1 MNKNAT
7 TQLHVYSAF
16 FVLTGFVLN
25 RGVFLLF
32 LAEKGMS
39 VTEIALYQALFNIA
53 TVVLELPTGL
63 VGDFFGKKFSIQVGV
78 LLLFFHT
85 AGMLLLSGPFLVVL
99 SLVEALAYS
108 LQSGSEQAL
117 LYEIVRNSGQEE
129 RFLTINAR
137 LLAAQSIATGVAI
150 VLGSFIAQISW
161 SALYVCVSVF
171 YLLQLSLL
179 YPIERAETTS
189 SESSGEEERFD
200 VAKIF
205 RRETWCVG
213 ESAFAILLLLI
224 GTSMLDGF
232 YGSYYNLNQLV
243 FDAFHAPVS
252 IIGIFFGASYA
263 VNATAYIA
271 ADFFSSRF
279 GKRNTMLGSMLIEAG
294 LFLILPWLALNPLC
308 LFGLSMVLCFLP
320 EVVYIT
326 SENLIQDA
334 IADDLRATIL
344 SVASLVRALFSAMF
358 FSVFGYVLGLYPIQ
372 MALGIIGAIAIAITA
387 VVSLKIGGMHAFKN

>member
-1 MNKNAT
+1 MNKQAT

-16 FVLTGFVLN
+16 FVLSGFVLN

-39 VTEIALYQALFNIA
+39 VTEIALYQALFNIV

-63 VGDFFGKKFSIQVGV
+63 IGDFFGKKFSIQVGV

-137 LLAAQSIATGVAI
+137 LLAAQSIATGAAI
-150 VLGSFIAQISW
+150 VLGSFIAQVSW

-179 YPIERAETTS
+179 YPIERTETTR
-189 SESSGEEERFD
+189 SESSGEERFD
-200 VAKIF
+200 VVKIF

-263 VNATAYIA
+263 INATAYIA

-294 LFLILPWLALNPLC
+294 LFLILPWLASNPLC

-326 SENLIQDA
+326 SENLIQDG

-358 FSVFGYVLGLYPIQ
+358 FSIFGYVLGLYPIQ
-372 MALGIIGAIAIAITA
+372 IALGVIGAIAIAITA
-387 VVSLKIGGMHAFKN
+387 VVSLKIGGIHAFKN

>member
-7 TQLHVYSAF
+7 AQLHVYSAF
-16 FVLTGFVLN
+16 FVLAGFVLN

-117 LYEIVRNSGQEE
+117 LYEIARNAGQGE

-137 LLAAQSIATGVAI
+137 LLAAQSIATGMAI
-150 VLGSFIAQISW
+150 VLGSFIAQVSW

-171 YLLQLSLL
+171 YLLQLFLL
-179 YPIERAETTS
+179 YPIERTEATR
-189 SESSGEEERFD
+189 SESSEKGRFD
-200 VAKIF
+200 AAKMF
-205 RRETWCVG
+205 RRETWRVG
-213 ESAFAILLLLI
+213 ESAFAVLLLLI
-224 GTSMLDGF
+224 GTSMLDGCCSQNSRTRTAYWSGGISLGMVSTHRLASWEF
-232 YGSYYNLNQLV
+232 HCFSTASA
-243 FDAFHAPVS
+243 AFHKVLRSAYDR
-252 IIGIFFGASYA
+252 GAFAGSRISLW
-263 VNATAYIA
+263 TIPR
-271 ADFFSSRF
+271 FS
-279 GKRNTMLGSMLIEAG
+279 G
-294 LFLILPWLALNPLC
+294 
-308 LFGLSMVLCFLP
+308 
-320 EVVYIT
+320 
-326 SENLIQDA
+326 
-334 IADDLRATIL
+334 
-344 SVASLVRALFSAMF
+344 
-358 FSVFGYVLGLYPIQ
+358 
-372 MALGIIGAIAIAITA
+372 
-387 VVSLKIGGMHAFKN
+387 

>member
-7 TQLHVYSAF
+7 TQLHIYSAF
-16 FVLTGFVLN
+16 FVLAGFVLN

-63 VGDFFGKKFSIQVGV
+63 IGDFFGKKFSIQVGV

-117 LYEIVRNSGQEE
+117 LYEIARNAGQGE

-137 LLAAQSIATGVAI
+137 LLAAQSIATGMAI
-150 VLGSFIAQISW
+150 VLGSFIAQVSW
-161 SALYVCVSVF
+161 SALYVCVSIF
-171 YLLQLSLL
+171 YLLQLFLL
-179 YPIERAETTS
+179 YPIERTEATR
-189 SESSGEEERFD
+189 SESSEKGRFD
-200 VAKIF
+200 TAKMF
-205 RRETWCVG
+205 RRETWRVG
-213 ESAFAILLLLI
+213 ESAFAVLLLLI

-243 FDAFHAPVS
+243 FDAFDAPVS
-252 IIGIFFGASYA
+252 TIGIFFGASYA

-294 LFLILPWLALNPLC
+294 LFMILPWFASNPLC

-326 SENLIQDA
+326 SENLR
-334 IADDLRATIL
+334 LC
-344 SVASLVRALFSAMF
+344 
-358 FSVFGYVLGLYPIQ
+358 
-372 MALGIIGAIAIAITA
+372 
-387 VVSLKIGGMHAFKN
+387 

>member
-1 MNKNAT
+1 
-7 TQLHVYSAF
+7 
-16 FVLTGFVLN
+16 
-25 RGVFLLF
+25 
-32 LAEKGMS
+32 
-39 VTEIALYQALFNIA
+39 
-53 TVVLELPTGL
+53 
-63 VGDFFGKKFSIQVGV
+63 
-78 LLLFFHT
+78 
-85 AGMLLLSGPFLVVL
+85 MLLLSGPFLVAL

-117 LYEIVRNSGQEE
+117 LYEIARNAGQGE

-150 VLGSFIAQISW
+150 VLGSFIAQVSW

-171 YLLQLSLL
+171 YLLQLFLL
-179 YPIERAETTS
+179 YPIERMETTHS
-189 SESSGEEERFD
+189 KNSGEERFD

-205 RRETWCVG
+205 RRETWCIG
-213 ESAFAILLLLI
+213 ESAFAVLLLLI

-243 FDAFHAPVS
+243 FDAFDAPVS

-294 LFLILPWLALNPLC
+294 LFMILPWFDSNPLC

-358 FSVFGYVLGLYPIQ
+358 FSIFGYVLGLYPIQ
-372 MALGIIGAIAIAITA
+372 IALGFIGSIAIAITA
-387 VVSLKIGGMHAFKN
+387 VVSLKMVGMQVSKN

>member
-1 MNKNAT
+1 
-7 TQLHVYSAF
+7 
-16 FVLTGFVLN
+16 
-25 RGVFLLF
+25 
-32 LAEKGMS
+32 MS

-150 VLGSFIAQISW
+150 VLGSFIAQVSW

-179 YPIERAETTS
+179 YPIERTETTR
-189 SESSGEEERFD
+189 SESSGEERFD

-243 FDAFHAPVS
+243 FDAFHVPVS

-294 LFLILPWLALNPLC
+294 LFLILPWFASNPLC

-326 SENLIQDA
+326 SENLIQDG

-344 SVASLVRALFSAMF
+344 SAASLVRALFSAMF
-358 FSVFGYVLGLYPIQ
+358 FSVFGCVLGLYPIQ

-387 VVSLKIGGMHAFKN
+387 VVSLKIGGIHAFKN

>member
-1 MNKNAT
+1 MNKGAT
-7 TQLHVYSAF
+7 AQLHIYSAF
-16 FVLTGFVLN
+16 FVLAGFVLN

-85 AGMLLLSGPFLVVL
+85 AGMLLLSGPFLVAL

-117 LYEIVRNSGQEE
+117 LYEIARNAGQGE

-179 YPIERAETTS
+179 YPIERTETTR
-189 SESSGEEERFD
+189 SESSGEERFD

-294 LFLILPWLALNPLC
+294 ASNPLC
-308 LFGLSMVLCFLP
+308 LFGLSIVLCFLP

-326 SENLIQDA
+326 SENLIQDG

-387 VVSLKIGGMHAFKN
+387 VASLKIGGIHAFKN

>member
-39 VTEIALYQALFNIA
+39 VTEIALYQALFNTA

-179 YPIERAETTS
+179 YPIERAETTR

>member
-7 TQLHVYSAF
+7 TQLHIYSAF
-16 FVLTGFVLN
+16 FVLAGFVLN

-39 VTEIALYQALFNIA
+39 VTQIALYQALFNIA

-63 VGDFFGKKFSIQVGV
+63 IGDFFGKKFSIQVGV

-117 LYEIVRNSGQEE
+117 LYEIARNAGQGE

-137 LLAAQSIATGVAI
+137 LLAAQSIATGMAI
-150 VLGSFIAQISW
+150 VLGSFIAQVSW
-161 SALYVCVSVF
+161 SALYICVSVF
-171 YLLQLSLL
+171 YLLQLFLL
-179 YPIERAETTS
+179 YPIERTETTR
-189 SESSGEEERFD
+189 SERSEKGRFD
-200 VAKIF
+200 AAKMF
-205 RRETWCVG
+205 RRETWRVG
-213 ESAFAILLLLI
+213 ESAFAVLLLLI

-243 FDAFHAPVS
+243 FDAFDAPVS

-294 LFLILPWLALNPLC
+294 LFMILPWFASNPLC
-308 LFGLSMVLCFLP
+308 LFGLSMALCFLP

-358 FSVFGYVLGLYPIQ
+358 FSIFGHVLGLYPIQ
-372 MALGIIGAIAIAITA
+372 IALGIIGAIAIAITA
-387 VVSLKIGGMHAFKN
+387 VVSLKMVGIHVSKN

>member
-7 TQLHVYSAF
+7 AQLHIYSAF
-16 FVLTGFVLN
+16 FVLAGFVLN

-32 LAEKGMS
+32 LADKGMS

-117 LYEIVRNSGQEE
+117 LYEIVRNSGQGE

-150 VLGSFIAQISW
+150 VLGSFIAQVSW

-179 YPIERAETTS
+179 YPIERAETTR

-294 LFLILPWLALNPLC
+294 LFLILPWLASNPLC

-358 FSVFGYVLGLYPIQ
+358 FSIFGHVLGLYPIQ
-372 MALGIIGAIAIAITA
+372 IALGIIGAIAIAITA
-387 VVSLKIGGMHAFKN
+387 VVSLKMVGIQVSKN

>member
-1 MNKNAT
+1 MNKNAA
-7 TQLHVYSAF
+7 TQLHIYSAF
-16 FVLTGFVLN
+16 FVLAGFVLN

-32 LAEKGMS
+32 LAEKGMP

-63 VGDFFGKKFSIQVGV
+63 IGDFFGKKFSIQVGV

-117 LYEIVRNSGQEE
+117 LYEIARNAGQGE

-137 LLAAQSIATGVAI
+137 LLAAQSIATGMAI
-150 VLGSFIAQISW
+150 VLGSFIAQVSW

-171 YLLQLSLL
+171 YLLQLFLL
-179 YPIERAETTS
+179 YPIERTEATR
-189 SESSGEEERFD
+189 SESSEKGRFD

-205 RRETWCVG
+205 RRETWCIG
-213 ESAFAILLLLI
+213 ESAFAVLLLLI

-243 FDAFHAPVS
+243 FDAFDAPVS

-271 ADFFSSRF
+271 ADFFSLRF
-279 GKRNTMLGSMLIEAG
+279 GKRNTMLGSMLIEA
-294 LFLILPWLALNPLC
+294 
-308 LFGLSMVLCFLP
+308 GLSMVLCFLP

-344 SVASLVRALFSAMF
+344 SVASLVRALFSAVF
-358 FSVFGYVLGLYPIQ
+358 FSIFGHVLGLYPIQ
-372 MALGIIGAIAIAITA
+372 IALGIIGAIAIAITA
-387 VVSLKIGGMHAFKN
+387 VVSLKMVGIQVSKN

>member
-1 MNKNAT
+1 
-7 TQLHVYSAF
+7 
-16 FVLTGFVLN
+16 
-25 RGVFLLF
+25 
-32 LAEKGMS
+32 MS

-63 VGDFFGKKFSIQVGV
+63 IGDFFGKKFSIQVGV

-117 LYEIVRNSGQEE
+117 LYEIARNAGQGE

-137 LLAAQSIATGVAI
+137 LLAAQSIATGMAI
-150 VLGSFIAQISW
+150 VLGSFIAQVSW

-171 YLLQLSLL
+171 YLLQLFLL
-179 YPIERAETTS
+179 YPIERTETTR
-189 SESSGEEERFD
+189 SERSEKGRFD
-200 VAKIF
+200 TAKMF
-205 RRETWCVG
+205 RRETWRVG
-213 ESAFAILLLLI
+213 ESAFAVLLLLI

-243 FDAFHAPVS
+243 FDAFDAPVS

-279 GKRNTMLGSMLIEAG
+279 GKRNTMLGSMQIEAG
-294 LFLILPWLALNPLC
+294 LFMILPWFASNPLC

-326 SENLIQDA
+326 SENLIQNA

-344 SVASLVRALFSAMF
+344 SAASLVRALFSALF
-358 FSVFGYVLGLYPIQ
+358 FSVFGHMLGLYPIQ

-387 VVSLKIGGMHAFKN
+387 VVSLKMVGMQVSKN